1 MSLPPQKILGS
12 ALAAL
17 ERAEQALDETSQTAA
32 RRVTV
37 KQAELA
43 LYVRTEATEVY
54 GSVRAFSAELA
65 RRMELAPSTVRN
77 VLKGE
82 VLRSDVLAEAVALL
96 AEAAQAAPTQKFG
109 VAA

>member
-1 MSLPPQKILGS
+1 MSLPPQNLLGS

-17 ERAEQALDETSQTAA
+17 ERAEQAFDETSQAAA

-43 LYVRTEATEVY
+43 LYVRNEAAEVY
-54 GSVRAFSAELA
+54 GSVRAFAAELA
-65 RRMELAPSTVRN
+65 VRMELAPSTVRN

-82 VLRSDVLAEAVALL
+82 ALRTDVLAAAVELL
-96 AEAAQAAPTQKFG
+96 AETVQAHSRQPQR